1 MVNARV
7 GFTLH
12 NITGSMRT
20 VVLAGLWLTACAAV
34 AEPLP
39 DDLLNRANAGDD
51 AATSQLGVWLYDRED
66 KAALPWLRKA
76 VAQGDA
82 EATYILGM
90 VRRDGELGVAAD
102 WNGGMSLLQQAA
114 LLGSGNAIYELNT
127 CCDTPQ
133 AYAPPA
139 TGVER
144 LRWALRIKDAN
155 SEDTRCDADIA
166 ALSKAG
172 YGADI
177 TQWQSAY
184 LEDMRAAEDGDARA
198 AEAVAYRYL
207 TGEGVRPDIAQ
218 AEKWFQAVA
227 DDGEYYHQLIT
238 ARHYESG
245 ELGDQRRGMAIIY
258 YNRAASSVRAH
269 AEAGD
274 RDAQVQLARLYH
286 DDRLGAVDTAAQ
298 AFQWYS
304 RAAAS
309 GDVEAQAAIG
319 RALLKGRG
327 TDRDSVAGLDWLTRA
342 ANNNGHRLTGDDNAR
357 AVSAYQLE
365 LARTLA
371 TWNDDAGAAYWLQL
385 SIDNSGDT
393 LSADQAGLQTQ
404 LHDRLSTAEKQETA
418 SAVRVWHGRYDPPVY
433 AEK

>member
-1 MVNARV
+1 
-7 GFTLH
+7 
-12 NITGSMRT
+12 MRAAI
-20 VVLAGLWLTACAAV
+20 LAGFWLAASAAS
-34 AEPLP
+34 AEPAP
-39 DDLLNRANAGDD
+39 EDLMARANAGDD
-51 AATSQLGVWLYDRED
+51 AAMSELGAWLYDRDD
-66 KAALPWLRKA
+66 KAAVPWLNKA
-76 VAQGDA
+76 VAHGDA

-114 LLGSGNAIYELNT
+114 LMGSGNAIYELNT

-155 SEDTRCDADIA
+155 SDDMRFDAEIA
-166 ALSKAG
+166 TLGKAG
-172 YGADI
+172 YGAEI
-177 TQWQSAY
+177 AEWRAGY
-184 LEDMRAAEDGDARA
+184 MEDMKAAEDGDARA

-207 TGEGVRPDIAQ
+207 TGEGVRPDIAS

-245 ELGDQRRGMAIIY
+245 ELGDTRRGRAIIY
-258 YNRAASSVRAH
+258 YTRAADSVRTR

-274 RDAQVQLARLYH
+274 RDAQVQLARLYA
-286 DDRLGAVDTAAQ
+286 DDRLGAVNTAGQ

-319 RALLKGRG
+319 EALLNGRG
-327 TDRDSVAGLDWLTRA
+327 TGQDVTAGLDWLTRA

-357 AVSAYQLE
+357 LVSAYQME
-365 LARTLA
+365 LAKVLVARGE
-371 TWNDDAGAAYWLQL
+371 NIQAAYWLQL
-385 SIDNSGDT
+385 ALDNRNDT
-393 LSADQAGLQTQ
+393 DTAVQADFQTKLQSQLSAVQ
-404 LHDRLSTAEKQETA
+404 KQDNA
-418 SAVRVWHGRYDPPVY
+418 SAVRAWHGRYDPPVY
-433 AEK
+433 ALK